1 MRTRALG
8 GVDFGADIGER
19 WFEDYV
25 AGAVYEYGY
34 LEVSEEE
41 ILGFAR
47 RFDPQPIHVD
57 PEFAAGG
64 PYGGLIGSGWHSA
77 GLAMR
82 LLADH
87 YLSRVASLG
96 SPGVDELR
104 WQVPLRPGDTVRLRT
119 TIVETRPSRSK
130 PDRGIVITDAELI
143 NQHDGRPITFRAANL
158 LLRRPGVVRGRRGPG
173 RLTRVSRQ
181 VRRVLVVVTRL
192 RSVRTSRAEVR

>member
-1 MRTRALG
+1 MGSMRTRALG
-8 GVDFGADIGER
+8 GVDFAADIGER

-25 AGAVYEYGY
+25 VGAVYEYGY
-34 LEVSEEE
+34 LEVSEED

-57 PEFAAGG
+57 PGFAAGG

-104 WQVPLRPGDTVRLRT
+104 WQVPLRPGDIVRLRT
-119 TIVETRPSRSK
+119 TIVEPHPSRSK
-130 PDRGIVITDAELI
+130 PDRGVVITDTELI
-143 NQHDGRPITFRAANL
+143 NQHDGRPITFRAANF
-158 LLRRPGVVRGRRGPG
+158 LLRRPR
-173 RLTRVSRQ
+173 
-181 VRRVLVVVTRL
+181 
-192 RSVRTSRAEVR
+192 

>member
-1 MRTRALG
+1 MAPFSTPI
-8 GVDFGADIGER
+8 DDR
-19 WFEDYV
+19 WFEDYK
-25 AGAVYEYGY
+25 AGAVYEFGDVTIT
-34 LEVSEEE
+34 EAE
-41 ILGFAR
+41 ILEFAH

-119 TIVETRPSRSK
+119 TIIETRPSRSK
-130 PDRGIVITDAELI
+130 PDRGVVITDTELI
-143 NQHDGRPITFRAANL
+143 NQHDGRPITFRAANF
-158 LLRRPGVVRGRRGPG
+158 LLRRPR
-173 RLTRVSRQ
+173 
-181 VRRVLVVVTRL
+181 
-192 RSVRTSRAEVR
+192 

>member
-1 MRTRALG
+1 VVTRALG
-8 GVDFGADIGER
+8 GDFSVGIGER

-34 LEVSEEE
+34 LEVGEEE
-41 ILGFAR
+41 MLEFAR

-57 PEFAAGG
+57 PQFAAGG

-77 GLAMR
+77 ALTMR

-87 YLSRVASLG
+87 YLSRVAGLG

-119 TIVETRPSRSK
+119 TIVESRPSRSK
-130 PDRGIVITDAELI
+130 PDRGIVVTDAELI

-158 LLRRPGVVRGRRGPG
+158 LLRRPD
-173 RLTRVSRQ
+173 
-181 VRRVLVVVTRL
+181 
-192 RSVRTSRAEVR
+192 

>member
-1 MRTRALG
+1 MGSMRTRALG
-8 GVDFGADIGER
+8 GVDFAADIGER

-25 AGAVYEYGY
+25 VGAVYEYGY

-41 ILGFAR
+41 MLGFAR

-82 LLADH
+82 LLADR

-130 PDRGIVITDAELI
+130 PDRGVVITDTELI
-143 NQHDGRPITFRAANL
+143 NQHDGRPITFRAANF
-158 LLRRPGVVRGRRGPG
+158 LLRRPR
-173 RLTRVSRQ
+173 
-181 VRRVLVVVTRL
+181 
-192 RSVRTSRAEVR
+192 